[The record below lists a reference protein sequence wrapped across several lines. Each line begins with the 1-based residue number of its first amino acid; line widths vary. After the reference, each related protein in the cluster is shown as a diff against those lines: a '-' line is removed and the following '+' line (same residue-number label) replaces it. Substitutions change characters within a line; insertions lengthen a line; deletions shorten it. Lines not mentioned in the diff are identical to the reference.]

1 MTKLNSLAVFIFI
14 LINNL
19 FIFSNLQSQ
28 INNNIVVKVGEQLI
42 TSIDLQN
49 DIITNLVINKQE
61 VNQNNINNTKDYSI
75 KKLINKAI
83 KRIEIKKYEITKY
96 SKQDLKKYITSV
108 EKNLNTNSQGL
119 KETFKQSGINYE
131 IFVEMHEIELLWNT
145 LIFDIYN
152 QQTNIN
158 ILEVD
163 RELEKAKVDKDEKDL
178 NEIRKKILN
187 KKQQEKLALFSRS
200 HFSNLENTIDI
211 NFQ

>member
-14 LINNL
+14 LINN
-19 FIFSNLQSQ
+19 FFVFSNLQSQ
-28 INNNIVVKVGEQLI
+28 INNDILVKVGEQLI
-42 TSIDLQN
+42 TTIDLQN
-49 DIITNLVINKQE
+49 DVITNLVINKQE

-83 KRIEIKKYEITKY
+83 KRIEIKKYEITNY
-96 SKQDLKKYITSV
+96 SKQDLKKYIKSV

-131 IFVEMHEIELLWNT
+131 IFVEMHEVELLWNT

-187 KKQQEKLALFSRS
+187 KKQQEKLDLFSRS

>member
-14 LINNL
+14 LINN
-19 FIFSNLQSQ
+19 FFVFSNLQSQ
-28 INNNIVVKVGEQLI
+28 INNDILVKVGEQLI
-42 TSIDLQN
+42 TTIDLQN
-49 DIITNLVINKQE
+49 DVITNLVINKQE

-83 KRIEIKKYEITKY
+83 KRIEIKKYEITNY
-96 SKQDLKKYITSV
+96 SKQDLKKYIKSV

-131 IFVEMHEIELLWNT
+131 IFVEMHEVELLWNT

-187 KKQQEKLALFSRS
+187 KKKQEKLDLFSRS

>member
-14 LINNL
+14 LINN
-19 FIFSNLQSQ
+19 FFVFSNLQSQ
-28 INNNIVVKVGEQLI
+28 INNDILVKVGEQLI
-42 TSIDLQN
+42 TTIDLQN
-49 DIITNLVINKQE
+49 DVITNLVINKQE

-83 KRIEIKKYEITKY
+83 KRIEIKKYEITNY
-96 SKQDLKKYITSV
+96 SKQDLKKYIKSV

-131 IFVEMHEIELLWNT
+131 IFVEMHEVELLWNT

-187 KKQQEKLALFSRS
+187 KKKQEKLDLFSRS
-200 HFSNLENTIDI
+200 HFSNLENSIVI
-211 NFQ
+211 EFK